1 MKKVI
6 YLSILILL
14 ASCETNDY
22 KYKIK
27 GKVYIPTSGLN
38 PMHDAVWNADSITF
52 RNDTIVYKN
61 SDGSEVKINPP
72 YKIYKL
78 KWVKEKR
85 FYTDN

>member
-38 PMHDAVWNADSITF
+38 PMHDAVWYADSITF

-78 KWVKEKR
+78 K
-85 FYTDN
+85 

>member
-38 PMHDAVWNADSITF
+38 PMHDAVW
-52 RNDTIVYKN
+52 
-61 SDGSEVKINPP
+61 
-72 YKIYKL
+72 
-78 KWVKEKR
+78 
-85 FYTDN
+85 